1 MTIKT
6 LNKPFYYLLGTQTAS
21 NMADILYSMALTVMV
36 LNQTN
41 SLISATL
48 VPLIRG
54 AMGMLSGAVAPLL
67 MNRVRLPRLLFFSQL
82 GQFVVFGL
90 LVIYL
95 WITGDSA
102 KLLMI
107 LLLVAGLSF
116 LDGWTTPTRNALVP
130 RLIASDAGLLKAN
143 GLLSVSDQI
152 VQFAG
157 WGLSGIVVVLIGTD
171 FTLMTASLI
180 YGLAAILTLRIQ
192 EPSTHVREIGDEESQ
207 STSQWK
213 VMLEGWQ
220 LIWRVPRLRVLTF
233 MDVSDMVAN
242 SVWAGAFLLAY
253 VHEVLG
259 RGTEWWGY
267 LNATFFSGA
276 VLGGIIVVSL
286 VQRLSSSIYPFML
299 VGMIGYSLFI
309 YLFAFNQ
316 SPWLA
321 LLFVILCGP
330 FAELAMVSRRTL
342 LQRSVEKRLLPQV
355 FAAQGVLL
363 NLFFCLSLL
372 GMAWI
377 AETFGIVRLFMFA
390 ACLTSIT
397 FLIALFNYRVFRQS
411 DAEEKSGQNV

>member
-1 MTIKT
+1 MKTRT

-54 AMGMLSGAVAPLL
+54 AMGMVSGTVAPLL
-67 MNRVRLPRLLFFSQL
+67 MNRVKLPRLLFFSQL
-82 GQFVVFGL
+82 GQFVVFVL

-95 WITGDSA
+95 WITGESG
-102 KLLMI
+102 KLATV
-107 LLLVAGLSF
+107 LLFVAGMSF
-116 LDGWTTPTRNALVP
+116 LDGWTTPARNALVP

-171 FTLMTASLI
+171 NTLLTASVV
-180 YGLAAILTLRIQ
+180 YGLAAFLTLRIL
-192 EPSTHVREIGDEESQ
+192 EPSAMARGGDRPRAA
-207 STSQWK
+207 SQWK
-213 VMLEGWQ
+213 ELLEGWQ
-220 LIWRVPRLRVLTF
+220 LIWRVPKLRVLTF

-253 VHEVLG
+253 VQEVLG

-267 LNATFFSGA
+267 INAAYFSGA

-286 VQRLSSSIYPFML
+286 VQRLSSRIYPYML
-299 VGMIGYSLFI
+299 AGMIGYSFFI

-321 LLFVILCGP
+321 LLFIILCGP
-330 FAELAMVSRRTL
+330 FAELAMVSRKTL
-342 LQRSVEKRLLPQV
+342 LQRSVDKRLLLPV
-355 FAAQGVLL
+355 FSAQGVLL

-390 ACLTSIT
+390 ACLTTVT
-397 FLIALFNYRVFRQS
+397 FVIGLFSYKVFHRS
-411 DAEEKSGQNV
+411 DPNEKPSRSAS